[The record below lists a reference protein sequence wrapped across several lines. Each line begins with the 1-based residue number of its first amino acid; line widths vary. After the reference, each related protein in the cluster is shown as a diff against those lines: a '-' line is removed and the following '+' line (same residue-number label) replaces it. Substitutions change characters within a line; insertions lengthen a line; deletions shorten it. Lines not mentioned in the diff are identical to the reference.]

1 MSKQDLMSVP
11 DGIELPRYDRDKL
24 RPRLLHLGFGAF
36 ARAHWMSY
44 HQDLLHKEPG
54 SDWGVVVSD
63 ILFGAERFGQLEDN
77 DHLYSVLEH
86 SDSVSDM
93 RVIGSIVKTAHPAR
107 GGLDAFFAP
116 FLEPDLAI
124 VSMTVTEKGY
134 CLAAGKLDEK
144 NEAIMHDL
152 AHPHSPK
159 TAIGALV
166 EALARRRAVGLDGFT
181 ILSLDNLP
189 TNGKLCEAAVMAFAN
204 AVDADLAHWIRGHVT
219 FPCSMVDRIVPAL
232 NDESRALIRERLGF
246 DDANG
251 IVCEPFRQW
260 VIEENFVK
268 GRPAWEKA
276 GAQFVQDVIPFEEM
290 KLRMLNGA
298 HSFLAYLGYL
308 GGYKTISD
316 CMGDANYKKAAYQ
329 LMVREQLPT
338 LSVPGDVD
346 LPAYADAL
354 IARFSNS
361 QLQHQTAQIASDG
374 SQKLPQRMLESIV
387 WHAENSKPWPH
398 LALGVAGWLR
408 YMKGVDDQGGQTPI
422 NDPMADEIARLA
434 AQAEDDTHFVASI
447 LALEAIFPPVL
458 IQNPDFV
465 ASIQEV
471 YADLASKGAKSCVA
485 DLVDIL

>member
-1 MSKQDLMSVP
+1 MPKQDFMTLGE
-11 DGIELPRYDRDKL
+11 GIELPRYDRSKL
-24 RPRLLHLGFGAF
+24 RPRLIHLGFGAF

-44 HQDLLHKEPG
+44 HQDFLHKHDG

-63 ILFGAERFGQLEDN
+63 ILFGADRFGQLEEN

-86 SDSVSDM
+86 SDSVSNM
-93 RVIGSIVKTAHPAR
+93 RVIGSILGTAHPER
-107 GGLDAFFAP
+107 GGVEAFFAP
-116 FLEPDLAI
+116 YLEPDLAI

-134 CLAAGKLDEK
+134 CLSAGKLDES
-144 NEAIMHDL
+144 NEAIQHDL
-152 AHPHSPK
+152 ANRHTPK

-166 EALARRRAVGLDGFT
+166 EALYRRRAAGLDGFT

-189 TNGKLCEAAVMAFAN
+189 MNGKLCEAAVMAFAHK
-204 AVDADLAHWIRGHVT
+204 VDPDLANWISAHVT

-232 NDESRALIRERLGF
+232 NDESRSLIRDRLGF

-260 VIEENFVK
+260 VIEEKFIK
-268 GRPAWEKA
+268 GRPGWEEA
-276 GAQFVQDVIPFEEM
+276 GAQFVEDVIPFEEM

-316 CMGDANYKKAAYQ
+316 CMMDESYKAAAHQ
-329 LMVREQLPT
+329 LMVVEQLPT

-346 LPAYADAL
+346 LPSYADAL

-361 QLQHQTAQIASDG
+361 QLKHQTAQIASDG
-374 SQKLPQRMLESIV
+374 SQKLPQRMLESIG
-387 WHAENSKPWPH
+387 WHVEKAKPWPR
-398 LALGVAGWLR
+398 LAMGVAGWLR

-422 NDPMADEIARLA
+422 NDPMAGEIAALA
-434 AQAEDDTHFVASI
+434 QSASEDVSYVSSMLALDTIFPASLVQNPAFVAEI
-447 LALEAIFPPVL
+447 QTAYANLAR
-458 IQNPDFV
+458 D
-465 ASIQEV
+465 
-471 YADLASKGAKSCVA
+471 GARACVA
-485 DLVDIL
+485 ALVSD